1 MAQEPT
7 SRGELKDTGYEIFI
21 AALSLLSIVNLVLVW
36 LIQEEAL
43 KYVLFVMDGLL
54 SLVLLGDFLYRL
66 VTAES
71 RSEYFLRRF
80 GWADLLASLPFAQL
94 KFLRAFRLMRVYR
107 LMRARGARH
116 IILSLIRDRAGS
128 ALFSLLLIAILV
140 LEFGSLAMLRA
151 EQAAPDGNIE
161 TASDALWYLLVTMST
176 VGYGDQFPVTSTGR
190 VLGSVVII
198 IGVGIFGTLT
208 GFLANAFLG
217 APAESDEEGATEVAA
232 DRGSAQVDTSTPRD
246 ESDRLEHA
254 LIGELEE
261 LREQHR
267 SALERIDRM
276 LSENR

>member
-1 MAQEPT
+1 MAHESA

-36 LIQEEAL
+36 LITDEAL
-43 KYVLFVMDGLL
+43 EYVLFVMDGLL

-66 VTAES
+66 ATAES
-71 RSEYFLRRF
+71 RSEYFFRRF

-94 KFLRAFRLMRVYR
+94 KFLRVFRLMRVYR
-107 LMRARGARH
+107 LLRARGARH
-116 IILSLIRDRAGS
+116 VILSLVRDRAGS

-151 EQAAPDGNIE
+151 ERGAPDGNIE

-217 APAESDEEGATEVAA
+217 APAESDEEDATEA
-232 DRGSAQVDTSTPRD
+232 DPGSASTDAEP
-246 ESDRLEHA
+246 SGPPQQA
-254 LIGELEE
+254 LVRELEE

-267 SALERIDRM
+267 TALERIDRM